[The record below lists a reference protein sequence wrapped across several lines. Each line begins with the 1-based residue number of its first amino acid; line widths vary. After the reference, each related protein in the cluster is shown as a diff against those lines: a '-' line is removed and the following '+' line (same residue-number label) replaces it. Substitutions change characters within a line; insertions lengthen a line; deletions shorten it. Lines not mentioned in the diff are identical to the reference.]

1 MDSQIITLCF
11 SSFYL
16 HTRRIMNPPPL
27 HYQFAHLRTDLHFTY
42 LIQKPA
48 KGAPTLHSFSPTFL
62 PYQGHSFY
70 TGAPVS
76 VFCTSFPKL
85 LIIHCI
91 NTFISSHFHFATL
104 VITVG
109 DLPSFFGNTQPMS
122 PLVGASLLIHPRRHR
137 LSLQSITQ
145 VTYHLS
151 SKFVHLVLPLAQLS
165 PGLVVPLTLDLVT
178 WLRPLFLSYILQP
191 RAILSHPTS

>member
-1 MDSQIITLCF
+1 
-11 SSFYL
+11 
-16 HTRRIMNPPPL
+16 MNPPSL
-27 HYQFAHLRTDLHFTY
+27 HYQFAHLQTDLHFTY

-48 KGAPTLHSFSPTFL
+48 NGAPTLHSFSLTFL

-85 LIIHCI
+85 FIIHCT
-91 NTFISSHFHFATL
+91 NTFIPSHFHFATL

-109 DLPSFFGNTQPMS
+109 DLLSFFGNTQPMS
-122 PLVGASLLIHPRRHR
+122 PLVGASLLIHPHWHR
-137 LSLQSITQ
+137 LSLQSTTQ
-145 VTYHLS
+145 VTYRLS
-151 SKFVHLVLPLAQLS
+151 SEFVHLVLPLAQLS

-191 RAILSHPTS
+191 KAV